1 MPPTRTHRIEP
12 GPAAAPLEEADD
24 GYHHHRLIDA
34 SGIGPRG
41 DAVTGRIPLFFNNDI
56 VMGVVRPADSMPE
69 TVFYRNGE
77 ADELLYVHEGEGL
90 LGTNFGPIRYGPGD
104 YLVLPIGTTWRLAP
118 DGGSAQRMLY
128 LECPSEI
135 EAPKRYR
142 NDYGQL
148 LEHSP
153 YSQRDIRLPD
163 EVAPRTDEGDFTVDV
178 KMRSRLTAYH
188 YATHP
193 FDVVGW
199 DGYLWPYAF
208 NIGDFEPITG
218 RVHQPPPVHQTFA
231 ARNFVVCSF
240 VPRKFDY
247 HPLAI
252 PAPYNHS
259 NINSDEVIY
268 YVAGNFMSRRGV
280 GISSFTLHPA
290 GIPHGPHPGTAEAS
304 IGKEAT
310 EELAVMVDTFN
321 PLKITRQATGT
332 PGKVRWLI
340 QKDFGKEIGTKGE
353 TVLRVVLD
361 MSGRIVTAFPA
372 DKILTVLVTAV
383 AAEALT
389 EGIADAAEKVSAEAT
404 RVEQIKERKRG
415 QIDMWD
421 FVPYIGEIWGGSLN
435 EFEDLDLAYD
445 RFVARTVSAVV
456 ADAEERAG
464 CSFVNHA
471 EIEDLVR
478 CGLGVPMLLENPF

>member
-1 MPPTRTHRIEP
+1 MFYVAHGSIPRTRHTQHRAPDGSLYAEELFGVEGFTGRSSLLYHLAPPTRTHRIE
-12 GPAAAPLEEADD
+12 AAGAVVLEEADD
-24 GYHHHRLIDA
+24 GIHHHRLVDA
-34 SGIGPRG
+34 AGVEPEG
-41 DAVTGRIPLFFNNDI
+41 DVITGRIPMFFNND
-56 VMGVVRPADSMPE
+56 VVLGVVRPTTAMPHD
-69 TVFYRNGE
+69 TFYRNGE
-77 ADELLYVHEGEGL
+77 ADELLFVHEGAGL
-90 LGTNFGPIRYGPGD
+90 LETGFGPIRYGPGD
-104 YLVLPIGTTWRLAP
+104 YLVIPIGTTWRLQP
-118 DGGSAQRMLY
+118 DPDRAQRMLY

-148 LEHSP
+148 LEHAP
-153 YSQRDIRLPD
+153 FSQRDIRIPD
-163 EVAPRTDEGDFTVDV
+163 DVPPRTDTGDFRVLV
-178 KMRSRLTAYH
+178 KMRGRLTAYH
-188 YATHP
+188 YAQHP

-208 NIGDFEPITG
+208 QIGDFQPITG

-310 EELAVMVDTFN
+310 EELAVMVDTFH
-321 PLKITRQATGT
+321 PLKLTRQAAALEDARY
-332 PGKVRWLI
+332 PYSWLPAE
-340 QKDFGKEIGTKGE
+340 DASAAAAE
-353 TVLRVVLD
+353 LRD
-361 MSGRIVTAFPA
+361 RGAEAFP
-372 DKILTVLVTAV
+372 D
-383 AAEALT
+383 
-389 EGIADAAEKVSAEAT
+389 
-404 RVEQIKERKRG
+404 
-415 QIDMWD
+415 
-421 FVPYIGEIWGGSLN
+421 
-435 EFEDLDLAYD
+435 
-445 RFVARTVSAVV
+445 
-456 ADAEERAG
+456 
-464 CSFVNHA
+464 
-471 EIEDLVR
+471 
-478 CGLGVPMLLENPF
+478 